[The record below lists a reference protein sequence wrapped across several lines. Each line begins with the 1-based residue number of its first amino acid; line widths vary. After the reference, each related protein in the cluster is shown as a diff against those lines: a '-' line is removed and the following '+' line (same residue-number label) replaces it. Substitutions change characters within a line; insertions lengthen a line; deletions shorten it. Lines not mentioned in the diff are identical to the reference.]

1 MIRYCSALLICA
13 SLAGCMTVPVDVETG
28 PRAPASALSG
38 SVVVAVRAGQGR
50 DPNRARRGRFRAA
63 VNVLIYLDGRH
74 VVNVDANRVAVLRV
88 PAGMRKIGIQYFNV
102 SEPVEYHELRVE
114 PGKHYDYRISGTA
127 GMLMGEWRFER
138 LN

>member
-28 PRAPASALSG
+28 PRAPASAFLDPSLLQSAPDKGEIRIARDAGVSG
-38 SVVVAVRAGQGR
+38 
-50 DPNRARRGRFRAA
+50 AA

-88 PAGMRKIGIQYFNV
+88 PAGMRKIESSTSTCPNPSSITSCGSNQASTMTIA
-102 SEPVEYHELRVE
+102 SAALRACSWA
-114 PGKHYDYRISGTA
+114 SGA
-127 GMLMGEWRFER
+127 SSV
-138 LN
+138 

>member
-28 PRAPASALSG
+28 PRAPALAFLDPSLLQSAPDKGEIRIARDAGVSG
-38 SVVVAVRAGQGR
+38 
-50 DPNRARRGRFRAA
+50 AA

-127 GMLMGEWRFER
+127 GLLMGEWRFER

>member
-1 MIRYCSALLICA
+1 M
-13 SLAGCMTVPVDVETG
+13 
-28 PRAPASALSG
+28 
-38 SVVVAVRAGQGR
+38 
-50 DPNRARRGRFRAA
+50 
-63 VNVLIYLDGRH
+63 
-74 VVNVDANRVAVLRV
+74 LRV

>member
-1 MIRYCSALLICA
+1 
-13 SLAGCMTVPVDVETG
+13 
-28 PRAPASALSG
+28 
-38 SVVVAVRAGQGR
+38 
-50 DPNRARRGRFRAA
+50 
-63 VNVLIYLDGRH
+63 
-74 VVNVDANRVAVLRV
+74 
-88 PAGMRKIGIQYFNV
+88 MRKIGIQYFNV